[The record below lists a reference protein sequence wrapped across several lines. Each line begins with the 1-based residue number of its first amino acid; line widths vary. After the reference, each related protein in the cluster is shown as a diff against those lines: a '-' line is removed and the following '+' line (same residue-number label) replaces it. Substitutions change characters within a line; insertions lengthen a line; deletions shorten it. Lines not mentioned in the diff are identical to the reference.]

1 MSSLKTTTTRL
12 LGSGPRESPPNAD
25 KEISRSILR
34 GGVERVL
41 SYGGTGQYSRDG
53 TGASACGLAALNFAR
68 IVFSMEQSGLQGT
81 DLLQAVLTRECAEET
96 ISICG
101 LWSSNLHLEVEDI
114 CRVPLFEKTLE
125 LKKTNY
131 GHPGVSEFKTLLT
144 EMSDLDSSA
153 VAIITRPPEI
163 IACLKLRLA
172 FRNVFIIFD
181 SHPRPSYPNG
191 AGMIANTSI
200 EGTARRLAE
209 ILPNVDLSDGILQ
222 WQAQLLSVYSGHVF
236 VPQGVEKSTPTLW
249 QTILEFS
256 LAQLSMRAEISEL
269 RSQNVS
275 LKNEQQRLESKI
287 KEEEARSQPSPA
299 QLSMQAEISKLRA
312 EISELRSQN
321 VSLKNGQQRLETE
334 IKEVEARSRRQQT
347 QTLFQQQQ
355 QQQFGSSSGPPN
367 TAASTLLAQI
377 SNPLP
382 NQVRVAH
389 LVTLLA
395 HRLHTLAA
403 KMINFMRYGA
413 CSTNMI
419 TKTVRS
425 LISHPPPN
433 QARVAHLVTLVV
445 LLAYQL
451 HPLTAMIV
459 FYMRCACSTNTTTK
473 TMRSLIS
480 HPPPNQARVAHLV
493 TLVALLAHCRLHRRS
508 TSDRDDSLLYA
519 MRLQHEFDKED
530 RVLSAER
537 AELSKF
543 SQRLFE
549 CGVCMEE
556 MPYDS
561 VARPDPCGHTFCRD
575 CLRGHVTARLDEHKS
590 KGKGVDGEVSQSLAL
605 NLGLTDKQY
614 RIWTEIEMNA
624 FSVPLNCRKCKRTMF
639 VARDEY
645 DAVDIIVCP
654 LPNCDHAWCKQC
666 QQSIDFDGPEH
677 SCDGTLELDHL
688 IKKKGWNI
696 ARKESGCNHMTCLTP
711 ACNTH
716 FCYICGGL
724 IVNQIRPKR

>member
-1 MSSLKTTTTRL
+1 
-12 LGSGPRESPPNAD
+12 
-25 KEISRSILR
+25 
-34 GGVERVL
+34 
-41 SYGGTGQYSRDG
+41 
-53 TGASACGLAALNFAR
+53 
-68 IVFSMEQSGLQGT
+68 
-81 DLLQAVLTRECAEET
+81 
-96 ISICG
+96 
-101 LWSSNLHLEVEDI
+101 
-114 CRVPLFEKTLE
+114 
-125 LKKTNY
+125 
-131 GHPGVSEFKTLLT
+131 
-144 EMSDLDSSA
+144 MSDLDSSA

-181 SHPRPSYPNG
+181 SHPRPPYPNG

-209 ILPNVDLSDGILQ
+209 ILPNVDFSDGILQ

-355 QQQFGSSSGPPN
+355 QQQFGSSSGPPKYFGPPSSPPWTGHTSRPSFPTASTSTLN
-367 TAASTLLAQI
+367 PFSTSTPNPFNTSTPNPFSTAALNPFSPDFQSTTKSSSGRALGHSFSPPTPHSGREDDKFYAI
-377 SNPLP
+377 
-382 NQVRVAH
+382 R
-389 LVTLLA
+389 
-395 HRLHTLAA
+395 RLQHEYDNKDRALSDFPSAA
-403 KMINFMRYGA
+403 KSSSGRAPGHPSRATRVPTPPSDRDDSILYVMRLQHEYDNEDRALSNFPSAAKSHSGRA
-413 CSTNMI
+413 P
-419 TKTVRS
+419 
-425 LISHPPPN
+425 SHPDR
-433 QARVAHLVTLVV
+433 ASRAL
-445 LLAYQL
+445 
-451 HPLTAMIV
+451 
-459 FYMRCACSTNTTTK
+459 
-473 TMRSLIS
+473 
-480 HPPPNQARVAHLV
+480 PPPPPPRP
-493 TLVALLAHCRLHRRS
+493 
-508 TSDRDDSLLYA
+508 SDRDDSLLYA

-575 CLRGHVTARLDEHKS
+575 CLRGHVTARLDERKFPILCPTCTADKS
-590 KGKGVDGEVSQSLAL
+590 KGKGVDGGTCRERMVNSLIIISHCVFLRGLAVPCPKPRTHRQAIQ
-605 NLGLTDKQY
+605 NLD
-614 RIWTEIEMNA
+614 
-624 FSVPLNCRKCKRTMF
+624 
-639 VARDEY
+639 
-645 DAVDIIVCP
+645 
-654 LPNCDHAWCKQC
+654 
-666 QQSIDFDGPEH
+666 
-677 SCDGTLELDHL
+677 
-688 IKKKGWNI
+688 
-696 ARKESGCNHMTCLTP
+696 
-711 ACNTH
+711 
-716 FCYICGGL
+716 
-724 IVNQIRPKR
+724 